1 MIIILESRVEYC
13 ITKEG
18 NHQLMVLQ
26 IGEITI
32 GVRVF
37 SISSPFNSPNIDET
51 KKLNGNSLAKFPR
64 RTSGSSG
71 LHLQAQQSEDQLQQ
85 QSQPQQPPPH
95 MVPRTSNGDQNSVQ
109 TAAMQ
114 IASTNGVTNVN
125 NSVNAASA
133 STTTSTIVGLLHQ
146 NSVNS
151 RQNSMNNASSPYG
164 GSSVQIPSPGSSG
177 NVPQA
182 QPNASPFQS
191 PTPSSSNN
199 PQTSHPALT
208 SANHMGTANS
218 PANISLQQQQTS
230 IPAES
235 DTTDAQS
242 SVQKIIHEMMMS
254 SQMNGP
260 GGMAGSGSLG
270 NDMKNVNGILPGSNN
285 TGLNSN
291 NGSAL
296 VGNGAMNSNSGVGV
310 GGYGTMGLG
319 PSSMTNGMR
328 PVMGHNSIMNGR
340 GGMASIAR
348 DQVMNQD
355 LSTQLL
361 SGLGASRCNLVDV
374 AILGRLLVQ
383 HEKCCNCPWPLEMAE
398 RNGKVDSLGLQT
410 ACGYVRQQWTSPG
423 TVDKVD

>member
-1 MIIILESRVEYC
+1 MTVIILILESYFCC
-13 ITKEG
+13 I
-18 NHQLMVLQ
+18 L
-26 IGEITI
+26 
-32 GVRVF
+32 
-37 SISSPFNSPNIDET
+37 SD
-51 KKLNGNSLAKFPR
+51 SLAKFPR

-71 LHLQAQQSEDQLQQ
+71 LHSQAQQSEDHLQQ
-85 QSQPQQPPPH
+85 QSQPQQPLPH
-95 MVPRTSNGDQNSVQ
+95 MVPHTSNGDQNSVQ

-114 IASTNGVTNVN
+114 ITSTNGVTNVN

-208 SANHMGTANS
+208 SGNHMGTANS
-218 PANISLQQQQTS
+218 PANIPLQQQQTS
-230 IPAES
+230 HPAEA

-242 SVQKIIHEMMMS
+242 SVQKIIHDMMMS

-260 GGMAGSGSLG
+260 GGMTGSLG
-270 NDMKNVNGILPGSNN
+270 NDMKNVNGILQGSNN
-285 TGLNSN
+285 SGLNN
-291 NGSAL
+291 NGGL
-296 VGNGAMNSNSGVGV
+296 VGNGGVNSNSGVGV

-319 PSSMTNGMR
+319 PSGMSNGMR

-340 GGMASIAR
+340 GGLASLAR
-348 DQVMNQD
+348 EQVMNQQD

-361 SGLGASRCNLVDV
+361 SGLGAVNGFNNLQFDW
-374 AILGRLLVQ
+374 
-383 HEKCCNCPWPLEMAE
+383 KP
-398 RNGKVDSLGLQT
+398 
-410 ACGYVRQQWTSPG
+410 SP
-423 TVDKVD
+423 